1 MAADMREGIYEKM
14 DFGQLALKKLGDVP
28 ANFRLYVAGIK
39 PDPPKEWTHMEV
51 TGAEFREPK
60 SGPNKGKLCII
71 VPGSIRSTKLM
82 RDELDAFRAKQV
94 AQA

>member
-1 MAADMREGIYEKM
+1 
-14 DFGQLALKKLGDVP
+14 
-28 ANFRLYVAGIK
+28 
-39 PDPPKEWTHMEV
+39 MEV

-71 VPGSIRSTKLM
+71 IPGSIRSTKLM